1 VYSKRAIYIIA
12 VILLAEA
19 ITVIVVPS
27 RLPVPVRFLA
37 AAINIVAVAVL
48 WLLARQRPS

>member
-12 VILLAEA
+12 IILLAEA
-19 ITVIVVPS
+19 IAVLLIPS

-37 AAINIVAVAVL
+37 AAINLVAVAVL
-48 WLLARQRPS
+48 WVLARQRPS